1 MKAVLVGTL
10 GNEHKLYYVID
21 ASSKKTDGVLSDGK
35 NPKVVN
41 FWKTAIGLNG
51 LEPIKSSNFHKFLWD
66 NEYLEEED
74 EDRWKRIFVNK
85 TQKIPADVLSGV
97 TIIND
102 VLKSK
107 IKSKSIDQRVSEFK
121 TLLETQNMSIVR
133 NKYKKTL
140 AVDGM
145 EKK

>member
-1 MKAVLVGTL
+1 MKAVLVGTI
-10 GNEHKLYYVID
+10 GDENKLYYVID
-21 ASSKKTDGVLSDGK
+21 ASSSKADGVLSDGK
-35 NPKVVN
+35 TSKVVD
-41 FWKTAIGLNG
+41 FWKTAIKLTGLK
-51 LEPIKSSNFHKFLWD
+51 PIKSSNFHKFLWD
-66 NEYLEEED
+66 NEYREEED
-74 EDRWKRIFVNK
+74 EDRWNRVFVNK
-85 TQKIPADVLSGV
+85 TQKIPDGVLSGV

-121 TLLETQNMSIVR
+121 TLLETQNVSIVR